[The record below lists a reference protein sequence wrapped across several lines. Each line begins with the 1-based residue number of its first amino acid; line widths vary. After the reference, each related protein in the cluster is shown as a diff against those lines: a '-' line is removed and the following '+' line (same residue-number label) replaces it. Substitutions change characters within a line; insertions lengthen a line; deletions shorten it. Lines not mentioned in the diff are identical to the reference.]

1 MAFFG
6 RIFSMNTSRLPA
18 CAAVFAALAIAA
30 SQLSA
35 GQLRLVSPAE
45 GEAVSALTE
54 IQRHFL
60 SLPREER
67 TAWMAD
73 PGRRQELRH
82 KPLPT
87 ILRWEDQ
94 ARGSGA
100 RRSYCV
106 EVRREPDGL
115 PVFLDTTIGD
125 SVEVR
130 NLEIAR
136 TWRWTVRAME
146 GGRIV
151 DEAAGTFSTEDRAP
165 RVIEAGAVPNMRDI
179 GGRIGLGG
187 RRIRQGLVFRTA
199 GLNSNAKVSPYY
211 PDDSGVMAA
220 SAAFDDLGLALE
232 RRLESVKALKGAP
245 EKVRPLDFPISPKWT
260 VFYIDR
266 GQFVTNSIDALAS
279 LGAEIPEFFLGARGA
294 AIEADKNGCVVL
306 GKPADRV
313 AHAVLMQVVESA
325 EDGWAT
331 VGCGADWYWTLRVGG
346 VPVADFTAGNPGVP
360 SADSQPLVV
369 PVRKGANLVV
379 ATVCSGSGGWSWHM
393 RPAPAEPIA
402 KIVEKSVHAAETAIG
417 MHQIFKA
424 GLIPGTCRV
433 GDANGHLLRDTLAIR
448 TDIDLR
454 SDRECAG
461 MEGSPLGPGVEWI
474 QVSSAAYAGMQSDTG
489 RASFAKVFRVFLDKS
504 NYPIDFH
511 CIAGRDRTGA
521 VAMIV
526 EALLGV
532 DEDEMRRDWEAT
544 VFQDGD
550 LKFRTDRLYEKLV
563 SGFDKWP
570 GETINERV
578 EAYVLSLGF
587 TAADIGFL
595 RGWLL
600 EPVAE

>member
-1 MAFFG
+1 MNKC
-6 RIFSMNTSRLPA
+6 RIF
-18 CAAVFAALAIAA
+18 VFAAFVIASA
-30 SQLSA
+30 PLSA

-45 GEAVSALTE
+45 GEVVSALTE

-60 SLPREER
+60 SMPRAER

-87 ILRWEDQ
+87 VLRWDDP
-94 ARGSGA
+94 ARDSGA
-100 RRSYCV
+100 RRSYSV

-125 SVEVR
+125 SAEVR

-151 DEAAGTFSTEDRAP
+151 DEASGTFSTEDGVP
-165 RVIEAGAVPNMRDI
+165 RVLEAGRVPNMRDL

-199 GLNSNAKVSPYY
+199 GLNSNAVVSPYY
-211 PDDSGVMAA
+211 PDDSDAIAA
-220 SAAFDDLGLALE
+220 SAAFGDLCLALE

-245 EKVRPLDFPISPKWT
+245 EKVRPLDFPLSQKWT
-260 VFYIDR
+260 VFYVDR
-266 GQFVTNSIDALAS
+266 GQFITNSLYALAS
-279 LGAEIPEFFLGARGA
+279 LGSEIPEFFLGARGV
-294 AIEADKNGCVVL
+294 AIEADKKGCVVL
-306 GKPADRV
+306 GQPADRI
-313 AHAVLMQVVESA
+313 AQAVLMQVVESA

-331 VGCGADWYWTLRVGG
+331 IGCGADWYWTLRVGG
-346 VPVADFTAGNPGVP
+346 VPVADFSTGNQTAP
-360 SADSQPLVV
+360 SADSHLLVV

-379 ATVCSGSGGWSWHM
+379 ATVCSGSGGWCWHM
-393 RPAPAEPIA
+393 QPAPAEPVA
-402 KIVEKSVHAAETAIG
+402 NIVDKSIRAAEDAIKI
-417 MHQIFKA
+417 QKLIKD

-433 GDANGHLLRDTLAIR
+433 DGENGHLLRDTLAIR

-461 MEGSPLGPGVEWI
+461 MDGSPLGPGVEWVH
-474 QVSSAAYAGMQSDTG
+474 VSSSAYAGMQSDWG
-489 RASFAKVFRVFLDKS
+489 RESFAKVFRVFLDKS

-532 DEDEMRRDWEAT
+532 DEDELRRDWETT

-550 LKFRTDRLYEKLV
+550 MKFRTDLLYEKLV

-587 TAADIGFL
+587 TAEDIEFL

-600 EPVAE
+600 EPAAE